1 MTDSEFGEIQTRT
14 NARARGFTFRFSEG
28 HLLVTVPQRWSER
41 ELAES
46 IERMRPKL
54 RNLMQRIAAKPYN
67 RVERHID
74 WNFRIETECFSFRLL
89 ADETLRDR
97 QCRLQKDRGHVTLC
111 CPPDFDFMAD
121 GAQTWLVKVVEEQ
134 VRSYAKGMLPARLR
148 ALADEFKLPFN
159 EVHINSAHGR
169 WGSCSRKVRH
179 VLGVTLADA
188 GYNINLSLYLLL
200 LPERL
205 QRLVMLHEL
214 THTLE
219 MNHSPRFHAKLD
231 AMLGGEEAALEKELK
246 RYTTDIFSFAAQ

>member
-14 NARARGFTFRFSEG
+14 NARARGFTFRVSEG

-54 RNLMQRIAAKPYN
+54 RNLMQRVAAKPYN

-74 WNFRIETECFSFRLL
+74 WDFRIETECFSFRLL

-148 ALADEFKLPFN
+148 ALANEHRLPVDA
-159 EVHINSAHGR
+159 VHINSARGR
-169 WGSCSRKVRH
+169 WGSCDKDMKH
-179 VLGVTLADA
+179 KALANTT
-188 GYNINLSLYLLL
+188 GYHINLSLFVLL

-231 AMLGGEEAALEKELK
+231 AMLGGNEATLEKELK
-246 RYTTDIFSFAAQ
+246 RFTTDIFAFAAQ